1 MSPLTRIFP
10 LVPLLLSPIIT
21 NALPLDERDTTTVF
35 VSGPV
40 ATSYPQPASAI
51 PGFPI
56 HSSCN
61 ATERN
66 QLEKA
71 LGDTIK
77 LAQTAAQ
84 YVETNGNSSTLYQK
98 YFGSA
103 PTAEVIGWYEKVV
116 HGQREG
122 ILFRCDDIDGNCH
135 QEGELG
141 WALARRKRDPRDRHL
156 PLSYSTRQPLEALC
170 GGGYTVSN
178 GALNHYFASD
188 LLHRLYHV
196 TSIGEGAVEHYADSY
211 AECLELAES
220 EPSEAVRNSHTL
232 QYFALEVYAFEVA
245 APGEGVRASRRRRR
259 RALLRAPRPPQRQR
273 QHQRQPSDDV
283 EHCGRYDGVCGFGSA
298 VGDCIWYY
306 QRCCGEHDSR
316 CYVGNKTDHEI
327 TGMSHSRGRRGA
339 LCVSIEVLE

>member
-1 MSPLTRIFP
+1 MHQFKQYLPDKSSLQANMSPLTRIFP

-135 QEGELG
+135 QEGEC
-141 WALARRKRDPRDRHL
+141 ASTSVYRCRRSPDEQK
-156 PLSYSTRQPLEALC
+156 QQ
-170 GGGYTVSN
+170 N
-178 GALNHYFASD
+178 
-188 LLHRLYHV
+188 
-196 TSIGEGAVEHYADSY
+196 
-211 AECLELAES
+211 
-220 EPSEAVRNSHTL
+220 
-232 QYFALEVYAFEVA
+232 
-245 APGEGVRASRRRRR
+245 
-259 RALLRAPRPPQRQR
+259 
-273 QHQRQPSDDV
+273 
-283 EHCGRYDGVCGFGSA
+283 
-298 VGDCIWYY
+298 
-306 QRCCGEHDSR
+306 
-316 CYVGNKTDHEI
+316 
-327 TGMSHSRGRRGA
+327 
-339 LCVSIEVLE
+339 